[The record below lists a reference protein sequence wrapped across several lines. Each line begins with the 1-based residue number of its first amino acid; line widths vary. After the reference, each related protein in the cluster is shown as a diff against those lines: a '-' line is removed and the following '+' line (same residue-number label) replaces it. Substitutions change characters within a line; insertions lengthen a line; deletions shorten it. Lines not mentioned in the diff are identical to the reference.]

1 MPSAS
6 ARQLAQRHAEIF
18 ERSAISADFARQLG
32 VFSVERRSD
41 LPDDLADYTA
51 AYPGFVVPLRN
62 VDGEVFHQVRLDN
75 PTGGSKA
82 LQPEGSGSI
91 ITIHPPMA
99 DRVGVAERIL
109 FVEGT
114 RQAIAMMLHVPEDWL
129 VVGLQGC
136 QNWKLEGVPHPDLT
150 RLGVDGS
157 EVVILFD
164 ADLATNRDV
173 NLAARQLGEHMKNLG
188 AAKVRF
194 AATPA
199 GAKTGIDDY
208 LGMSFSNREDRSR
221 AVLRIIDSAVDK
233 APRVPAAKLKPPARS
248 TREELTCVMARGVTV
263 IPGTD
268 ERPEKLV
275 MAAAARLVEVTTI
288 LDPDD
293 PDRVIPAQLK
303 VEVAIPCTEGVTS
316 FVVEVPDDRLADIG
330 GLFNATRSGLALNL
344 QRPTS
349 AVAEREVA
357 NAIRACESDRTAH
370 SSAYRRLGWI
380 LDDEGT
386 WRYLHTKGA
395 LGPHDTREDLRAWMP
410 PKSRCIGCID
420 PGRFDQLPDRGVHP
434 HVDRQPRAPGRP
446 HPLAG
451 PPRLRR
457 HRPLGGGPQRGRRA
471 GGRAGR
477 RENWAPLRNDRFLV
491 ARARIRAQ
499 GHDHRGRHRRVHR
512 PGVIRP

>member
-1 MPSAS
+1 MSTA

-18 ERSAISADFARQLG
+18 ERGAISGDFARQLG
-32 VFSVERRSD
+32 VFSVECHSD
-41 LPDDLADYTA
+41 LPEDLAGYSA

-62 VDGEVFHQVRLDN
+62 VDGEIFHQVRLDN
-75 PTGGSKA
+75 PTEGSKA
-82 LQPEGSGSI
+82 LQPQGSGSI

-99 DRVGVAERIL
+99 ERVGVADRIL

-114 RQAIAMMLHVPEDWL
+114 RQTIAVMIHAPEDWL

-136 QNWKLEGVPHPDLT
+136 QNWKLEGVPHPDLS

-157 EVVILFD
+157 EIVILFD

-173 NLAARQLGEHMKNLG
+173 NLAARQLGDHMKNLG

-208 LGMSFSNREDRSR
+208 LGMSFSNRDDRSR
-221 AVLRIIDSAVDK
+221 VVLRIIESAADK
-233 APRVPAAKLKPPARS
+233 APRVPAARLKPPARLS
-248 TREELTCVMARGVTV
+248 REELTSVMSRGVTIV
-263 IPGTD
+263 PGTD
-268 ERPEKLV
+268 ERPDKLV
-275 MAAAARLVEVTTI
+275 MAAAARLAEVTTI

-303 VEVAIPCTEGVTS
+303 VEVAIPSTEGVTRY
-316 FVVEVPDDRLADIG
+316 VVEVPDDRLADIG

-386 WRYLHTKGA
+386 WRYLHSQRCAGA
-395 LGPHDTREDLRAWMP
+395 ARHSRGPAGVDAAKEPLHRLHQSRAV
-410 PKSRCIGCID
+410 R
-420 PGRFDQLPDRGVHP
+420 
-434 HVDRQPRAPGRP
+434 
-446 HPLAG
+446 
-451 PPRLRR
+451 
-457 HRPLGGGPQRGRRA
+457 
-471 GGRAGR
+471 
-477 RENWAPLRNDRFLV
+477 
-491 ARARIRAQ
+491 
-499 GHDHRGRHRRVHR
+499 
-512 PGVIRP
+512 